1 MDSALDQ
8 PDHSRQPNS
17 GSAGHGALFHVGCT
31 FLKLGCISFGGPIA
45 HLGYLREECVVR
57 KRWID
62 DAKYS
67 DLVALCQFLPGPSS
81 SQMVF
86 ALGMHRAGWL
96 GGLLASLCFTL
107 PSAVLMIGFAYGVSM
122 LGDLR
127 NAGWLHGLKLA
138 AVAVV
143 AQAVLGMGRSLCP
156 DRPRLTIAATSAA
169 LLMVMIGA
177 LPQIGVLI
185 AGGLVGWLLYGHS
198 AKPTTATPKTRLR
211 DHLTAG
217 RVLLLFLL
225 LLILLPV
232 LAAATGIKQLA
243 VFDSFYRAG
252 SLVFGGGH
260 VVLPLLRAEVVPTG
274 WVSDDAF
281 LAGYGA
287 AQAVP
292 GPLFTFAGYLGAVM
306 EPGQHAWLRGVWCLL
321 AIFLPAWLLIGGALP
336 FWQMFRAKAWAQ
348 AVLAGANAAVAG
360 ILLAAFFNPVWS
372 EGVKNPRDV
381 AAAVI
386 AFTLL
391 HWWKLP
397 PWLLV
402 LLAACAGQWIPR

>member
-1 MDSALDQ
+1 MG
-8 PDHSRQPNS
+8 R
-17 GSAGHGALFHVGCT
+17 T
-31 FLKLGCISFGGPIA
+31 FLKLGCVSFGGPIA
-45 HLGYLREECVVR
+45 HLGYMREECVVR
-57 KRWID
+57 RGWID
-62 DAKYS
+62 DARYS

-81 SQMVF
+81 SQLVF

-107 PSAVLMIGFAYGVSM
+107 PSALLMIGFAYGVGT

-156 DRPRLTIAATSAA
+156 DRPRLTIAALSAA
-169 LLMVMIGA
+169 FLLIMTGA
-177 LPQIGVLI
+177 LPQIGVLV
-185 AGGLVGWLLYGHS
+185 AGGAIGWFLYGH
-198 AKPTTATPKTRLR
+198 TAASSSPVTETRFR
-211 DHLTAG
+211 DHLMAG
-217 RVLLLFLL
+217 TILLSFLL
-225 LLILLPV
+225 LLMLLPI
-232 LAAATGIKQLA
+232 LAAATGIKQIA
-243 VFDSFYRAG
+243 VFDGFYRAG

-260 VVLPLLRAEVVPTG
+260 VVLPLLRAEVVPNG
-274 WVSDDAF
+274 WVSDDSF

-336 FWQMFRAKAWAQ
+336 FWQLFRGKAWAQ
-348 AVLAGANAAVAG
+348 GVLAGANAAVAG

-372 EGVKNPRDV
+372 EGVKSPRDI

-386 AFTLL
+386 AFALL

-402 LLAACAGQWIPR
+402 LLAACAGQWVLR